1 MQSEAFTLR
10 PPVLPMSHVMRV
22 AGGVAG
28 LAKPQEVKLPPL
40 MLPMSH
46 GMRVVVAVA
55 FATTQGGAVPEK
67 LSIVW
72 HSYKAATP
80 T

>member
-1 MQSEAFTLR
+1 
-10 PPVLPMSHVMRV
+10 MSHVMRV
-22 AGGVAG
+22 AGGVVS
-28 LAKPQEVKLPPL
+28 LAKPQEVKLL
-40 MLPMSH
+40 TSMLPKSH

-67 LSIVW
+67 LPIVW